1 MPTDD
6 SAIALLLLFGFLAPS
21 CTGSLPI
28 TRGGARSVLGTGPF
42 GPYHPFQSRSMM
54 SFPFSPWHSLRVS
67 AGSGRRYDQKMATLQ
82 GGPFYSSIS
91 MAAERA
97 QPRRPSMRLHFPFGP
112 CGSTVSVRHSHEK
125 IRMSNSAE
133 TSTREPCR

>member
-1 MPTDD
+1 
-6 SAIALLLLFGFLAPS
+6 
-21 CTGSLPI
+21 
-28 TRGGARSVLGTGPF
+28 VLGTGPF

-54 SFPFSPWHSLRVS
+54 SFPIPLAIASRICRERTSLRS
-67 AGSGRRYDQKMATLQ
+67 EDGDASG

-97 QPRRPSMRLHFPFGP
+97 QPRRPSMRLHFPFGRR
-112 CGSTVSVRHSHEK
+112 GSTVSVRHSYEK

-133 TSTREPCR
+133 TSPREPCS